1 MAIGNLMDSECIE
14 IDPKNNEST
23 QPDEVE
29 SVEKEVGAKRKR
41 KDRSIVWNFFDKDEK
56 AAIKGSNKVPC
67 KCKKCKTN
75 FLYDS
80 IQGTEGNPQYDTV
93 DGLLK
98 TTFDEYASNVSF
110 TTSNHATTS
119 SVRKVGEETSDDTR
133 HLSSVRAKLLDF
145 DEFQNN
151 ESTTNKKSE
160 LQLYL
165 EEPRM
170 ERTLELDVLAFWKSN
185 EFRYPVL
192 ASMARDFLTI
202 PISTVAS
209 ESTFSASGRVLDQHR
224 SSLGKETLE
233 ALICTKDWLFA
244 GSNEVPLEELAEDI
258 MSMSLDGGPE
268 SGLKWRIEELAER
281 FNVKNPT
288 SYC

>member
-1 MAIGNLMDSECIE
+1 MGGKMDSECIE

-41 KDRSIVWNFFDKDEK
+41 KDRSIVWNFFEKDEK
-56 AAIKGSNKVPC
+56 GAVKGSNKVPC
-67 KCKKCKTN
+67 KCKKCNTH

-80 IQGTEGNPQYDTV
+80 IQGTGNLKRHMEKCFEGNPQYDVV

-98 TTFDEYASNVSF
+98 TTFDEYACHVSF

-133 HLSSVRAKLLDF
+133 HLSSIRAKLLDF
-145 DEFQNN
+145 DEFQSN
-151 ESTTNKKSE
+151 ESATNKKSE

-170 ERTLELDVLAFWKSN
+170 ERTLELDVFKIEDTSKGSELKSS
-185 EFRYPVL
+185 L
-192 ASMARDFLTI
+192 KDLMSTI
-202 PISTVAS
+202 PLRI
-209 ESTFSASGRVLDQHR
+209 VL
-224 SSLGKETLE
+224 
-233 ALICTKDWLFA
+233 
-244 GSNEVPLEELAEDI
+244 N
-258 MSMSLDGGPE
+258 
-268 SGLKWRIEELAER
+268 R
-281 FNVKNPT
+281 FRFV
-288 SYC
+288 S

>member
-1 MAIGNLMDSECIE
+1 MDSECIE
-14 IDPKNNEST
+14 IEPKNNEST

-56 AAIKGSNKVPC
+56 GAVKGSNKVPLF
-67 KCKKCKTN
+67 KGRVI
-75 FLYDS
+75 LS
-80 IQGTEGNPQYDTV
+80 DTWRNV
-93 DGLLK
+93 L
-98 TTFDEYASNVSF
+98 TTFDEYACHVSF

-133 HLSSVRAKLLDF
+133 HLSSIRAKLLDF
-145 DEFQNN
+145 DEFQSN
-151 ESTTNKKSE
+151 ESATNKKSE

-192 ASMARDFLTI
+192 TGAPVYFHVVFVFEKNDTI
-202 PISTVAS
+202 S
-209 ESTFSASGRVLDQHR
+209 
-224 SSLGKETLE
+224 
-233 ALICTKDWLFA
+233 
-244 GSNEVPLEELAEDI
+244 
-258 MSMSLDGGPE
+258 
-268 SGLKWRIEELAER
+268 
-281 FNVKNPT
+281 
-288 SYC
+288 